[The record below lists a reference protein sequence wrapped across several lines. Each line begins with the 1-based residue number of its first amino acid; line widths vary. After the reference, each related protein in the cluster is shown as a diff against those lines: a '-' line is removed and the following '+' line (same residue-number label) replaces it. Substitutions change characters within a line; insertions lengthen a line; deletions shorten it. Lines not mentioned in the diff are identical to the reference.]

1 MSNTVIQIKRS
12 ATTPTPAGGTLSPA
26 ELAYSYSSNTLFIG
40 TNDGLG
46 TIAIGGKSIYD
57 LVNLAFNT
65 ANSAYGVANSSTV
78 ANDAYIVANAAF
90 GRANDAY
97 TQANAAYSHAND
109 VSSGANAHSDAVGV
123 AANTY
128 ANSTFL
134 QLTGGT
140 LSGDLVVAANLTVTG
155 TTTYVNTQS
164 LLVSD
169 NIFVLNADLPND
181 TSATQDAGMSVN
193 RGSDANVS
201 LLWLETPNK
210 WGFTN
215 DGTNYVYVAS
225 NTDIEGV
232 AAGANAYADV
242 VGAAAN
248 TWANTVG
255 ASANSYTNTS
265 TAAANSWANSVGAS
279 ANSWANTVGASAN
292 SWANAVGSAANTY
305 ADGVGIAANTNAA
318 NGSYISTGIVK
329 VPYGG
334 TGVTSFTANG
344 IVYGDGSNALKVTGA
359 GTDGQV
365 LQSNQ
370 GVPVFSML
378 DGGTF

>member
-1 MSNTVIQIKRS
+1 VSNTTIQIKRS
-12 ATTPTPAGGTLSPA
+12 ATTPTPAGGTLSAA

-57 LVNLAFNT
+57 LVNIAFNT
-65 ANSAYGVANSSTV
+65 ANAAYGVANSSTV
-78 ANDAYIVANAAF
+78 ANAAYDVANAAF
-90 GRANDAY
+90 GK
-97 TQANAAYSHAND
+97 ANAANVLAYNTGI
-109 VSSGANAHSDAVGV
+109 GANAYAAAVGV

-128 ANSTFL
+128 ANNTFL
-134 QLTGGT
+134 KLTGGT
-140 LSGDLVVAANLTVTG
+140 LTGDLVVNANLTVTG
-155 TTTYVNTQS
+155 ETTYVNTQT
-164 LLVSD
+164 LLVGD
-169 NIFVLNADLPND
+169 NIFVLNADQPSG
-181 TSATQDAGMSVN
+181 SAGTQDAGMSVN

-215 DGTNYVYVAS
+215 DGTNYVYIAS

-232 AAGANAYADV
+232 AAGANGYAV
-242 VGAAAN
+242 QVGAA
-248 TWANTVG
+248 
-255 ASANSYTNTS
+255 
-265 TAAANSWANSVGAS
+265 
-279 ANSWANTVGASAN
+279 ANSWANTVGASSNAYAN
-292 SWANAVGSAANTY
+292 VVGAASNTWANTVGSSANAYSDSLYVLSRNWANTVGASGNAY
-305 ADGVGIAANTNAA
+305 ADVVGGAANTNAA

-329 VPYGG
+329 VTVGG

-344 IVYGDGSNALKVTGA
+344 IIYGDGSNSLKVTGA

-370 GVPVFSML
+370 GVPVFAML
-378 DGGTF
+378 DGGVF

>member
-12 ATTPTPAGGTLSPA
+12 ATTPTPAGGTLSAA

-65 ANSAYGVANSSTV
+65 ANAAYGVANSSTF
-78 ANDAYIVANAAF
+78 ANAAYDVANAAF
-90 GRANDAY
+90 GK
-97 TQANAAYSHAND
+97 ANAANVLAYNTGI
-109 VSSGANAHSDAVGV
+109 GANAYADAVGV

-128 ANSTFL
+128 ANNTFL
-134 QLTGGT
+134 KLTGGT
-140 LSGDLVVAANLTVTG
+140 LTGDLVLNANLTVTG
-155 TTTYVNTQS
+155 QTTYVNTQT
-164 LLVSD
+164 LLVGD
-169 NIFVLNADLPND
+169 NIFVLNADQPSG
-181 TSATQDAGMSVN
+181 SAGTQDAGMSVN

-215 DGTNYVYVAS
+215 DGTNYVYIAS

-232 AAGANAYADV
+232 AAGANGYAV
-242 VGAAAN
+242 QVGAA
-248 TWANTVG
+248 
-255 ASANSYTNTS
+255 
-265 TAAANSWANSVGAS
+265 
-279 ANSWANTVGASAN
+279 ANSWANTVGASSNAYAN
-292 SWANAVGSAANTY
+292 VVGAASNTWANTVSASANAYSNSLYVLSRNWANTVGASGNAY
-305 ADGVGIAANTNAA
+305 ADVVGGAANTNAA

-329 VPYGG
+329 VTVGG

-344 IVYGDGSNALKVTGA
+344 IIYGDGSNSLKVTGA

-370 GVPVFSML
+370 GVPVFAML
-378 DGGTF
+378 DGGVF

>member
-1 MSNTVIQIKRS
+1 MSNTTIQIKRS
-12 ATTPTPAGGTLSPA
+12 ATTPTPAGGTLSAA

-57 LVNLAFNT
+57 LVNIAFNT
-65 ANSAYGVANSSTV
+65 ANAAYGVANSSTV
-78 ANDAYIVANAAF
+78 ANAAYDVANAAF
-90 GRANDAY
+90 GK
-97 TQANAAYSHAND
+97 ANAANVLAYNTGI
-109 VSSGANAHSDAVGV
+109 GANAYAAAVGV

-128 ANSTFL
+128 ANNTFL
-134 QLTGGT
+134 KLTGGT
-140 LSGDLVVAANLTVTG
+140 LTGDLVVNANLTVTG
-155 TTTYVNTQS
+155 ETTYVNTQT
-164 LLVSD
+164 LLVGD
-169 NIFVLNADLPND
+169 NIFVLNADQPSG
-181 TSATQDAGMSVN
+181 SAGTQDAGMSVN

-215 DGTNYVYVAS
+215 DGTNYVYIAS

-232 AAGANAYADV
+232 AAGANGYAV
-242 VGAAAN
+242 QVGAA
-248 TWANTVG
+248 
-255 ASANSYTNTS
+255 
-265 TAAANSWANSVGAS
+265 
-279 ANSWANTVGASAN
+279 ANSWANTVGASSNAYAN
-292 SWANAVGSAANTY
+292 VVGAASNTWANTVGSSANAYSDSLYVLSRNWANTVGASGNAY
-305 ADGVGIAANTNAA
+305 ADVVGGAANTNAA

-329 VPYGG
+329 VTVGG

-344 IVYGDGSNALKVTGA
+344 IIYGDGSNSLKVTGA

-370 GVPVFSML
+370 GVPVFAML
-378 DGGTF
+378 DGGVF